1 MRLSL
6 NVLELIYV
14 TPCHF
19 HLLGLNKITLIIET
33 NRPSHSDTKKLDHF
47 TKVTHYLLLSQLSI
61 FQQKAERETIALL
74 NELKDVTLSP
84 LFTENYP
91 SGNNGNWA
99 NNPYVW
105 SGKAML

>member
-74 NELKDVTLSP
+74 NELTKSKPSVTC
-84 LFTENYP
+84 
-91 SGNNGNWA
+91 
-99 NNPYVW
+99 
-105 SGKAML
+105 MLTLETMEIPVLG